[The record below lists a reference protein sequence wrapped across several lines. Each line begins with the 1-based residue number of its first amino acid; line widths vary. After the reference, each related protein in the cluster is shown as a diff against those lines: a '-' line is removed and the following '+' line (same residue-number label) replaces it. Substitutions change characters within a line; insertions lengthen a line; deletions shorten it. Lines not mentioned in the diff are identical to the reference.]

1 MGVAPAGRTEP
12 IGRRAAGGGV
22 PPGGARR
29 RRSVTCPPVP
39 AAVPAAAMRGRTWP
53 GERRRAGPGR
63 GWRGAGTGA
72 EQWSLPSGSA
82 FPACRGARWDCSRG
96 RGNARLCWG
105 LLSSWDCCCCWRPPC
120 PVAGPRRPAPP
131 GGMTGERGLGCRGA
145 GSRPAAGAE
154 PPVLSRRCRRAAG
167 TWRGRRS

>member
-12 IGRRAAGGGV
+12 IGRRAAGGGA

-63 GWRGAGTGA
+63 AGAVPVPVPNSGLYPQDRHFLPVVALGGTVPGA
-72 EQWSLPSGSA
+72 A
-82 FPACRGARWDCSRG
+82 AA
-96 RGNARLCWG
+96 
-105 LLSSWDCCCCWRPPC
+105 
-120 PVAGPRRPAPP
+120 
-131 GGMTGERGLGCRGA
+131 LGCAGA
-145 GSRPAAGAE
+145 CSPLGTAAAAGG
-154 PPVLSRRCRRAAG
+154 RRAPSLGRAAPRLPAG
-167 TWRGRRS
+167 